1 MGLTTGPPI
10 GCAPFSE
17 LTNTDVR
24 EPQQSRSRFR
34 GGATMLAGTT
44 LTRAEPIPAETQKEP
59 WRLLTAPGTLRLDLS
74 GSARSL
80 PPGTTVAL
88 CCRALGSRRRCRR
101 FAADAGIEVL
111 REYLAIPSAVSPTC
125 YVEDTPLALRFFLAD
140 LLTLPR
146 GSAASSA
153 VLGAVKKAAGIVFP
167 SALVGAVAPIRI
179 VLGRVQ
185 TRTTGSVE
193 ASPVSGGSNGFATNL
208 LDVPDSYTV
217 VLALSKDPNG
227 KLTVLLI
234 PHGSSRPAV
243 AVKVSTTE
251 AAEASIAAE
260 RRVLSELRE
269 RMPDT
274 ILATIPRIANL
285 PGVAAHSVLATSA
298 LPGSPMTTRYHAW
311 RHVATEAAVQAD
323 FTAAETW
330 LARFQGATAGSA
342 EPLDMDGGRT
352 AVLRRRFARDPFL
365 DEVLARLGAIHARL
379 RGSRTPRTAVHGDFW
394 FGNLLLVGPDISG
407 VIDWEAGDMVGEPV
421 RDLVRFGLAY
431 ALYLDRHT
439 RAGRHVAGHRG
450 LRAGEWGCGIEFAL
464 TGEGWFPNL
473 FRRFIRDGLARL
485 GADPDSW
492 RDATLAGI
500 AEVAATADDDAFA
513 SLHWR
518 LFDRLSSRSA
528 LTQ

>member
-1 MGLTTGPPI
+1 
-10 GCAPFSE
+10 
-17 LTNTDVR
+17 
-24 EPQQSRSRFR
+24 
-34 GGATMLAGTT
+34 MLAATA
-44 LTRAEPIPAETQKEP
+44 LTRVEPILAETQKEP
-59 WRLLTAPGTLRLDLS
+59 WRLLTTPGTLRLDLS
-74 GSARSL
+74 GSAAERSRLRQKTRTL
-80 PPGTTVAL
+80 PPGTTVVL
-88 CCRALGSRRRCRR
+88 CCRAVASRRRCRR

-125 YVEDTPLALRFFLAD
+125 YVEDTPPALRFFLAD

-146 GSAASSA
+146 GSAAGSA
-153 VLGAVKKAAGIVFP
+153 VLGAVKKTAGIVFP

-185 TRTTGSVE
+185 MRATGNVE
-193 ASPVSGGSNGFATNL
+193 ASPVPCASNGFATNL
-208 LDVPDSYTV
+208 LDVPDTCTV

-234 PHGSSRPAV
+234 PRGSSRPAL
-243 AVKVSTTE
+243 AVKVPTTE
-251 AAEASIAAE
+251 AAEASISAE
-260 RRVLSELRE
+260 RRVLSELRD

-285 PGVAAHSVLATSA
+285 PGVDGHSVLATSA

-323 FTAAETW
+323 FTAAEAW
-330 LARFQGATAGSA
+330 LATFQRATAGPP
-342 EPLDMDGGRT
+342 EPLDMDGGRN

-394 FGNLLLVGPDISG
+394 FGNLLLVGTEISG
-407 VIDWEAGDMVGEPV
+407 VIDWEAGDMLGEPV

-439 RAGRHVAGHRG
+439 RAGRRVAGHRG

-464 TGEGWFPNL
+464 SGEGWFPNL
-473 FRRFIRDGLARL
+473 FRRFLRDGLARL

-500 AEVAATADDDAFA
+500 AEVAATADDEAFA
-513 SLHWR
+513 TLHWR